1 MRLMTDNVG
10 VMSIG
15 TLICDS
21 EANAYLIHYTLY
33 NYIVNMYEDKTK
45 IYRKLRETI

>member
-1 MRLMTDNVG
+1 MLCAKIGVEAIMTDNVG

-21 EANAYLIHYTLY
+21 F
-33 NYIVNMYEDKTK
+33 
-45 IYRKLRETI
+45 